1 MNSCKRVNNNNV
13 ALMATNELQSSRK
26 RQNSQNTRLGN
37 QISSITICRDTAP
50 NASKTS
56 SKLLVSSFQPDRK
69 LSLSLSPTLFQ
80 PSRNGPF
87 LKWKLSSLGN
97 LCRLGCLTLSKKIK
111 SSRRPNRGRYLS
123 PRISKSVVGRRS
135 QIGSMRLLFSLGT
148 CS

>member
-1 MNSCKRVNNNNV
+1 
-13 ALMATNELQSSRK
+13 MATNKWQSSRK
-26 RQNSQNTRLGN
+26 RKNSKNTRLGN

-97 LCRLGCLTLSKKIK
+97 LYRLGYLTLSKKIK
-111 SSRRPNRGRYLS
+111 SSRHPNRDRYLS
-123 PRISKSVVGRRS
+123 PKIPKSVVGRRP
-135 QIGSMRLLFSLGT
+135 QTGSMRLSYFPWVLAANAKI
-148 CS
+148 